1 MNEDKILLD
10 SLRRV
15 IEQLH
20 RSWIEKEACAGLAI
34 SKGATVAEVKL
45 AKQAALDDP
54 VIHEHARD
62 LFAGMWAAMETAAL
76 ALLHAEELAKL
87 PRTDKPN

>member
-20 RSWIEKEACAGLAI
+20 QSWIEKEACAELAI
-34 SKGATVAEVKL
+34 AKGATIAEIKL
-45 AKQAALDDP
+45 AKQAALEDP
-54 VIHEHARD
+54 DVREHTRD

-76 ALLHAEELAKL
+76 ALLHADQLAKL